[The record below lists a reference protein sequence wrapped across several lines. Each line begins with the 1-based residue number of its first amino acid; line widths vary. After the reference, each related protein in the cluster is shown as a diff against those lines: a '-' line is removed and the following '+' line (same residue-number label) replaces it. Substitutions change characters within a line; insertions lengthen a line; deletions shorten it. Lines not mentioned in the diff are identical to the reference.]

1 MLWGAAVVEDIANH
15 YAKKKEEHRKVCEE
29 IDNPFGKGI
38 SSSNIN
44 LKRQIKKNKQDI
56 IYYQNQIANYKLALS
71 NDTEVM
77 YRLIM
82 QRDVFETAS
91 RKFLEKVDNR
101 TKEIFL
107 DTLKEV
113 KQSQE
118 NKKDYREKMWAW
130 CNQDNFSTNLLW
142 EVNNQ
147 DKIDYTATLYFPD
160 VTKK

>member
-1 MLWGAAVVEDIANH
+1 MLWGKAVIDDIANH
-15 YAKKKEEHRKVCEE
+15 YDRLQADYKNFIDQSNNDMTNMGMLIGYERQIDRYKKEVF
-29 IDNPFGKGI
+29 N
-38 SSSNIN
+38 
-44 LKRQIKKNKQDI
+44 
-56 IYYQNQIANYKLALS
+56 YQTQIANYKLALS

-91 RKFLEKVDNR
+91 RKFLEKVDDK
-101 TKEIFL
+101 TKQIFL

-118 NKKDYREKMWAW
+118 NKKDYREKMWVW
-130 CNQDNFSTNLLW
+130 CNQDNFSANLLW

-160 VTKK
+160 VA